1 MLKSK
6 WLWGLVG
13 VLSDF
18 SVQIDLAEV
27 HEPGSRGFRILCLDY
42 EDIAKWRQ
50 RRSMP
55 IFLAGNCSFIGG
67 VERQDTA
74 GKYGPV
80 LDQLF
85 GQFGE
90 AVPKSVDDQLQ
101 SV

>member
-1 MLKSK
+1 MFKN
-6 WLWGLVG
+6 
-13 VLSDF
+13 
-18 SVQIDLAEV
+18 DLAEV
-27 HEPGSRGFRILCLDY
+27 HEPDSSVRFLGILCLDY